1 MSADLLFVLS
11 LALLAI
17 ALLLVASLLLSKSRV
32 EERAER
38 LIVRAV
44 ASRAEWKQ
52 RDGGGVIE
60 SPIPL
65 GLKGL
70 LDRMIKLA
78 GQKLDSRL
86 GRALVAAED
95 QRLIELCGFVD
106 IRSRAVFLCIR
117 LLSALSIPLSWL
129 VTLSH
134 GLHGAEFWMWLF
146 VVFAIGFML
155 PKWFLIRLGNRR
167 KAGAA
172 EELPLF
178 VDLLRL
184 LQGVGLGI
192 DQSLMVISA
201 DFRAI
206 LPVLARELEIAN
218 RQFATG
224 RSREQS
230 FQRLATIF
238 QNDDLVAITRLILQ
252 VDQHGG
258 AVQEPLRQFGERLRE
273 NRRSNMKERIGK
285 LTVKMTAVMVS
296 TLLPALL
303 IVTAGPG
310 FLAVIRSL
318 ARLGGKG

>member
-17 ALLLVASLLLSKSRV
+17 ALLLIASVLLVKSRA
-32 EERAER
+32 EGRAER
-38 LIVRAV
+38 LIVRTV
-44 ASRAEWKQ
+44 ARRAEQ
-52 RDGGGVIE
+52 RQREGGGSVE
-60 SPIPL
+60 GPL
-65 GLKGL
+65 PYGLKGQ
-70 LDRMIKLA
+70 LDRLIKLA
-78 GQKLDSRL
+78 GQRLDSRL

-106 IRSRAVFLCIR
+106 IRSRAVFLCAR
-117 LLSALSIPLSWL
+117 LLSALLVPLLWL
-129 VTLSH
+129 AMLGH
-134 GLHGAEFWMWLF
+134 GLHGVRFWMWLF

-155 PKWFLIRLGNRR
+155 PKWFLVRFGNQR

-201 DFRAI
+201 DFRTI

-252 VDQHGG
+252 VDRYGG

-318 ARLGGKG
+318 ARLGGRG

>member
-17 ALLLVASLLLSKSRV
+17 ALLLIASMLLVKSRA
-32 EERAER
+32 EGRAER
-38 LIVRAV
+38 LIVRTV
-44 ASRAEWKQ
+44 ANRVEQ
-52 RDGGGVIE
+52 RQREGGGIVE
-60 SPIPL
+60 GPL
-65 GLKGL
+65 PRGLKGQF
-70 LDRMIKLA
+70 DRLIKLA
-78 GQKLDSRL
+78 GQRLDSRL

-106 IRSRAVFLCIR
+106 IRSRAVFLCAR
-117 LLSALSIPLSWL
+117 LLSALLVPLLWL
-129 VTLSH
+129 AMLSH
-134 GLHGAEFWMWLF
+134 GLHGVRFWMWLF
-146 VVFAIGFML
+146 VAFAIGFML
-155 PKWFLIRLGNRR
+155 PKCFLVRFGNRR

-201 DFRAI
+201 DFRTI

-252 VDQHGG
+252 VDRYGG

-285 LTVKMTAVMVS
+285 LTVKMTAVMVT

-318 ARLGGKG
+318 ARLGGRG

>member
-1 MSADLLFVLS
+1 
-11 LALLAI
+11 
-17 ALLLVASLLLSKSRV
+17 
-32 EERAER
+32 
-38 LIVRAV
+38 
-44 ASRAEWKQ
+44 
-52 RDGGGVIE
+52 
-60 SPIPL
+60 
-65 GLKGL
+65 
-70 LDRMIKLA
+70 
-78 GQKLDSRL
+78 
-86 GRALVAAED
+86 
-95 QRLIELCGFVD
+95 
-106 IRSRAVFLCIR
+106 
-117 LLSALSIPLSWL
+117 
-129 VTLSH
+129 
-134 GLHGAEFWMWLF
+134 
-146 VVFAIGFML
+146 VFAVGFML
-155 PKWFLIRLGNRR
+155 PKWLLIRIGSRR

-192 DQSLMVISA
+192 DQSLLVISA
-201 DFRAI
+201 DFRTI
-206 LPVLARELEIAN
+206 LPVLAGELEIAN

-318 ARLGGKG
+318 ASMGGK